1 MPQKQFSGDSR
12 SRSFVLDFWRF
23 IAAIFARIGKLISPL
38 NSANFSTSDRTDEIN
53 LWNSKLIAD
62 LGFANWDSYAVVC
75 DPQNQKAHLPIEC
88 TLSIGNWFALK
99 LFPLGYAQFT
109 GNSAVSALDPPSLET
124 SFLLNGRSS
133 PLPTH
138 LCVCHRDR
146 ADLYVVYN
154 WSYGA
159 LQCFSYAW
167 IRPWNQFSGDILT
180 TFGRIWQ
187 VISFEFSAFFYFGQD
202 GQHKFSEPIFRVRGF
217 PYDVL
222 HIWWVET
229 VKRHTFW
236 LYTF

>member
-154 WSYGA
+154 WSYRCITVFFVC
-159 LQCFSYAW
+159 LDTPLEPVFWRYPHHVWS
-167 IRPWNQFSGDILT
+167 DLT
-180 TFGRIWQ
+180 SNFI
-187 VISFEFSAFFYFGQD
+187 
-202 GQHKFSEPIFRVRGF
+202 
-217 PYDVL
+217 
-222 HIWWVET
+222 
-229 VKRHTFW
+229 
-236 LYTF
+236 